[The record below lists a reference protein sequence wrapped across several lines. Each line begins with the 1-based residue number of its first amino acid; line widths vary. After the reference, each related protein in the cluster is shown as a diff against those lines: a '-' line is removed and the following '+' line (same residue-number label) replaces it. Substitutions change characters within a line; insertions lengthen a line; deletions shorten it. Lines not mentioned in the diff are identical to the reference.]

1 MSTLFLKEIQMENFK
16 SFGRKITVPF
26 LQGYTAITGPN
37 GSGKSNIADAILF
50 VLGPKSSKAIRAG
63 KLTDLIWNGGKDKK
77 GADSCQVSLL
87 FDNSDRQIP
96 VEADEVKLTRYVGL
110 SPSVDGGY
118 NSYFYINDR
127 KSSLS
132 EFDSLL
138 AHARISAEGYN
149 LVQQGDV
156 QKIVSMS
163 SIERR
168 RILDNIAGITKFDD
182 DIAQAEGK
190 RRETEENLERIRII
204 LDEIDKQIKQLEAD
218 RDGALRYKE
227 LNGRM
232 STAKAQLAYKNRELI
247 ERQIVGTNEQIAK
260 HEADKAKLEAQKAE
274 LRTLFDAAVARLNEL
289 EQEMAERGGEEAKQL
304 KEKLDGLRIER
315 ARATDGIE
323 TSKEVLKQLRV
334 DAGEA
339 NREQAKIQKETD
351 ALARE
356 REKVDARVAE
366 LDEQIKAADKDLHEV
381 DELASKSDAKVL
393 GIQKQIIALN
403 NEIDQVEERVKGI
416 VLEGDRTKEAMSRL
430 ESEITQIEESRKA
443 YQVEH
448 DDADWQLKELRT
460 STKES
465 GKSLQKLQQEFL
477 EKRAE
482 EAKLAKEQA
491 ELQTAILSL
500 TRQYAQLKAEA
511 DVAENMKRGYTSAV
525 SSILECRET
534 GSIKGI
540 HGTVAQLAHVE
551 TQYETAIV
559 TAAGARMQAIIVDD
573 DSVAALCIDYLK
585 KRKIGRATFLPLTKM
600 LVGKPRGKAILVAKE
615 CLGFAIDLCHFDEKY
630 RDAFFYVFG
639 DTLVVQTLDEARKWM
654 GGVRLVTIEGEL
666 IEASGA
672 MIGGDMERSTVKFGP
687 SVASEMEKIAEK
699 LREAQAHGEIVANRL
714 DELRKAIL
722 DLEGEIK
729 DSGGRSGAVEVKTST
744 LEAKRKEFAAKLA
757 TADKDLRDRK
767 DRFGEAQTTA
777 VRIEEDLTKFTQA
790 LEALKGKR
798 DERKKAVIA
807 ATPQQI
813 SSRMKELMNRRATLA
828 EELSGLRSKLEAMAT
843 QTTFLEERRTEVGS
857 RLTAL
862 DGQRK
867 DHEKRIDSFQE
878 SLGRLETEI
887 RGLEKTEAQMGK
899 KVKDLQDARDAAY
912 KEKTDR
918 EADLDKVTHK
928 IDTKEDFLL
937 KMQTELKVQEE
948 QFAEAERV
956 MKEMAVELQEGRLPS
971 LEELKTTIADC
982 EAAINALGPINL
994 RALEDYDAQQT
1005 RAVELKDEFKRLE
1018 GQREELIHLVDQLT
1032 DKKKEG
1038 LAKIFT
1044 SINENFARVYGELT
1058 EGGEAELALENPE
1071 KPFEGGLLLKVKPAH
1086 KKALRLEALS
1096 GGERSLASMALIFA
1110 IQEYDPSPFYLL
1122 DEIDQNLDA
1131 VNAEKVARM
1140 IRRNS
1145 ATAQFVQ
1152 ISLRKVSLKEADHLV
1167 GVTMTPDSL
1176 SEVIMR
1182 VNLAEVEDEKPTEVI
1197 PA

>member
-1 MSTLFLKEIQMENFK
+1 
-16 SFGRKITVPF
+16 
-26 LQGYTAITGPN
+26 TAITGPN

-63 KLTDLIWNGGKDKK
+63 KLTDLIWNGGKDKR

-110 SPSVDGGY
+110 SPSVEGGY

-182 DIAQAEGK
+182 DITQAEGK

-218 RDGALRYKE
+218 RDGALKYKE

-247 ERQIVGTNEQIAK
+247 ERQIVGTKEQIGK
-260 HEADKAKLEAQKAE
+260 HEADKAKLESQKAE

-315 ARATDGIE
+315 ARATDGTE

-334 DAGEA
+334 EAGEA
-339 NREQAKIQKETD
+339 SREQTKIEKETD

-356 REKVDARVAE
+356 REKVDARVGE
-366 LDEQIKAADKDLHEV
+366 LDEQIKSADKDLHEV

-465 GKSLQKLQQEFL
+465 GKSLQKLQQEFH

-525 SSILECRET
+525 SAILECRET

-551 TQYETAIV
+551 TQYETAII

-573 DSVAALCIDYLK
+573 DSVAAQCIDYLK

-639 DTLVVQTLDEARKWM
+639 DTLVVRTLDEARKWM

-699 LREAQAHGEIVANRL
+699 LREAQAHGETVANRL
-714 DELRKAIL
+714 DELRKTLL

-777 VRIEEDLTKFTQA
+777 VRIEEDLTKFTKA

-948 QFAEAERV
+948 QLAEAERV
-956 MKEMAVELQEGRLPS
+956 MKEMAIELQEGRLPS
-971 LEELKTTIADC
+971 LEELKTTISDC

-1005 RAVELKDEFKRLE
+1005 RAVELNDEFKRLE

-1044 SINENFARVYGELT
+1044 SINENFGRVYAELT

-1071 KPFEGGLLLKVKPAH
+1071 KPFEAGLLLKVKPAH

-1167 GVTMTPDSL
+1167 GVTMTPESL

-1182 VNLAEVEDEKPTEVI
+1182 VNLADVEDEKPAEVI

>member
-1 MSTLFLKEIQMENFK
+1 MENFK

-218 RDGALRYKE
+218 RDGALKYKE

-393 GIQKQIIALN
+393 GIQKQIIGLN

-573 DSVAALCIDYLK
+573 DSVAAQCIDYLK

>member
-1 MSTLFLKEIQMENFK
+1 LFLKEIQMENFK

-218 RDGALRYKE
+218 RDGALKYKE

-573 DSVAALCIDYLK
+573 DSVAAQCIDYLK

-828 EELSGLRSKLEAMAT
+828 EELSGLRSKLEAMST

-857 RLTAL
+857 RLTTL

>member
-1 MSTLFLKEIQMENFK
+1 MFLKEIQMENFK
-16 SFGRKITVPF
+16 SFGRKISIPF
-26 LQGYTAITGPN
+26 LQGYTSITGPN

-218 RDGALRYKE
+218 RDGALKYKE

-393 GIQKQIIALN
+393 GIQKQIIGLN

-573 DSVAALCIDYLK
+573 DSVAAQCIDYLK